1 MGMRLPAFPFRT
13 AHVVGLLALVFLVG
27 AAAVRVA
34 DRPAVSPAAA
44 VAAGALD
51 ARLGNAVVRLE
62 EVVAA
67 ARTDDAALPAQLA
80 ALAADGRALA
90 DAAAAARRD
99 ARGFRSKE
107 ARAAVVAA
115 ADEARRAA
123 VVVQTAADALS
134 AYGSGVLGVSQALS
148 GVDLALRALA
158 DARLAL
164 APALP

>member
-1 MGMRLPAFPFRT
+1 MGMRPSGFPFRT
-13 AHVVGLLALVFLVG
+13 AHVVGLLALAFLVG
-27 AAAVRVA
+27 AAAMRSVE
-34 DRPAVSPAAA
+34 RPAVSPAAA
-44 VAAGALD
+44 AAASALD

-62 EVVAA
+62 ESVAA
-67 ARTDDAALPAQLA
+67 ARVDDAMLPAHLA
-80 ALAADGRALA
+80 ALAADGRALS

-99 ARGFRSKE
+99 ARGFRNKE
-107 ARAAVVAA
+107 VRAAMVSA

-134 AYGSGVLGVSQALS
+134 AYGSGALGVSQALS

-164 APALP
+164 APAL